1 MVSRLFAQG
10 ASLLVL
16 CAGLAT
22 DGGCAQT
29 PRTEVILVVDTDIR
43 GPEGLDSIQVS
54 VRDPDGADMQR
65 ASATL
70 GSGQPSLPRT
80 LGLVLEGDRPR
91 LGPYTATVTGNR
103 LGVPLIARTLRF
115 DFQRGR
121 TLSILVELLA
131 SCRGVTC
138 GADQTCAEGGCRS
151 VQLTPEELSAWDGH
165 PMSRLDAGPLTPTD
179 AGPPRDAGAPRD
191 AGTPSDAGPRDA
203 ATSMDAG
210 SPADAGSRTDAAR
223 PSPDSGFSF
232 PDAAFPDAF
241 FAFPDA
247 FRDRRDAGR

>member
-1 MVSRLFAQG
+1 MVEALMMKSARWFVICAALG
-10 ASLLVL
+10 ALV
-16 CAGLAT
+16 
-22 DGGCAQT
+22 GGCGQT

-43 GPEGLDSIQVS
+43 GPEGLDSIQIL

-70 GSGQPSLPRT
+70 GAGQPSLPRT
-80 LGLVLEGDRPR
+80 LGLVLEGERAR

-151 VQLTPEELSAWDGH
+151 VQIAPDEFNGWDGN
-165 PMSRLDAGPLTPTD
+165 PMSRLDSGPIVGMDAGMPTD
-179 AGPPRDAGAPRD
+179 AGPPV
-191 AGTPSDAGPRDA
+191 DAGPRDA
-203 ATSMDAG
+203 SASDA
-210 SPADAGSRTDAAR
+210 ARTDAGTATDAAPTPVDAAGR
-223 PSPDSGFSF
+223 DSGFTF
-232 PDAAFPDAF
+232 PDAARPDAF
-241 FAFPDA
+241 FARPDA
-247 FRDRRDAGR
+247 FFSRPDAGR